1 MAAFD
6 FGEVAVQDPL
16 KGGNSDRLSK
26 LDSKVLVDPP
36 LEEYPDIVFRK
47 ANSDS
52 DKEDVLK
59 DHPEPK

>member
-6 FGEVAVQDPL
+6 FGQVAVQDPV
-16 KGGNSDRLSK
+16 GNSDRLQK

-36 LEEYPDIVFRK
+36 LEEYPGVVFRK

-59 DHPEPK
+59 EHP